1 MGTSLVFGSAV
12 GPLAAAQLV
21 DVLGYRGLFGD
32 LAVVGGIST
41 LTLMAFVPETLPPS
55 GASCRR
61 RGRCNLRQSTRRAS
75 AETLL
80 MTTDSLSLVTTAI
93 FALTYLA
100 LAFGRIPGL
109 RSDRAGIAL
118 IGAAAMLAVGVLDLH
133 EAARAVDYETIVLLF
148 GMMVVVAYLKL
159 AGFFALATDLLA
171 EHCQRSEDAAGRD
184 RRPGGIPVGL
194 SGQRRGVRGDDA
206 AGGRPLPAAPAAT
219 HTLSGRTGDGVERR
233 FGGDHHGQPPE
244 HDHRVAV
251 GHLLPAV
258 ISTGFFHR
266 AGGIDARLRDRGLG
280 LSPSARRYSERDTL
294 GVPETPPRTPTAPRQ
309 GAATVTLGTVL
320 LFFAGQPIAL
330 VALAA
335 AGLLMLDRTRPEKVY
350 RIVDWPL
357 LVMFCGLFVVVHA
370 FEVNVVHAW
379 GLDRWQ
385 GIEQSP
391 VVMVSGLSVALSNL
405 VSNVPAVLLFKPLI
419 DHVPQA
425 EQAWLAL
432 AMSSTLAGNLT
443 LLGSV
448 ANLIVVESA
457 RRSAADVSFFEYLK
471 VGVPLTLLTTAT
483 GIAWL
488 ATSEL
493 LKRRNQGETTTTPRH
508 KEVCPGE

>member
-1 MGTSLVFGSAV
+1 MTSDS
-12 GPLAAAQLV
+12 Q
-21 DVLGYRGLFGD
+21 
-32 LAVVGGIST
+32 T
-41 LTLMAFVPETLPPS
+41 LT
-55 GASCRR
+55 
-61 RGRCNLRQSTRRAS
+61 
-75 AETLL
+75 
-80 MTTDSLSLVTTAI
+80 TTAI

-100 LAFGRIPGL
+100 LAWGKIPGL

-171 EHCQRSEDAAGRD
+171 EHFSGSRTLLAVT
-184 RRPGGIPVGL
+184 VGL
-194 SGQRRGVRGDDA
+194 SGFLSAFLVNDVVCVAMTPLVVDLCRRLK
-206 AGGRPLPAAPAAT
+206 RPPVPYLVGLAT
-219 HTLSGRTGDGVERR
+219 ASNVGSVATITGNPQNMIIGSLSGISYLR
-233 FGGDHHGQPPE
+233 F
-244 HDHRVAV
+244 
-251 GHLLPAV
+251 
-258 ISTGFFHR
+258 F
-266 AGGIDARLRDRGLG
+266 ARLFPVALAGLALVYLIVALVYRRQLG
-280 LSPSARRYSERDTL
+280 ATTTLTDVSSA
-294 GVPETPPRTPTAPRQ
+294 PPRRPRVHRQ
-309 GAATVTLGTVL
+309 LLVKSVTVTLGTVV

-330 VALAA
+330 VALGA

-357 LVMFCGLFVVVHA
+357 LVMFSGLFVVVHA

-379 GLDRWQ
+379 GLDRWR
-385 GIEQSP
+385 GLERSP
-391 VVMVSGLSVALSNL
+391 VVMVSGLSVVLSNL

-419 DHVPQA
+419 DHIPQA
-425 EQAWLAL
+425 EEAWLAL

-457 RRSAADVSFFEYLK
+457 RRSGTEVGFFEYLK
-471 VGVPLTLLTTAT
+471 VGVPLTLVSTGV

-488 ATSEL
+488 AL
-493 LKRRNQGETTTTPRH
+493 
-508 KEVCPGE
+508 VAY